1 MGSLQLRPDRLVR
14 ALQGAGFTIERQTGS
29 HVILKGKEGHFANVP
44 MHAGRDVPSGTLRA
58 ILTDAGMTVDQL
70 RNLL

>member
-1 MGSLQLRPDRLVR
+1 
-14 ALQGAGFTIERQTGS
+14 
-29 HVILKGKEGHFANVP
+29 VILKGKEGHFANVP